1 MVRACFPWV
10 PHFLNV
16 LSRLKAILG
25 RYPESSSSENS
36 GKKMAIGGNITDIT
50 QKTVF
55 RMPFMVMSITVLF
68 IFRVFRAFSIIFSNL
83 NKI

>member
-1 MVRACFPWV
+1 M
-10 PHFLNV
+10 NV

-25 RYPESSSSENS
+25 RYPESSSSENN

-55 RMPFMVMSITVLF
+55 RIPFMIMSIIVLF
-68 IFRVFRAFSIIFSNL
+68 IFRIFRVFSIMFSSL